1 MTKSIAKGKIID
13 IATSMGFI
21 LDYDQFD
28 VDGKEWIRF
37 VLNDEL
43 DEKDLRW
50 IWWKDNSLETNLSR
64 GAKILFKAGQKAK
77 IAQLNKFDTIPW
89 NTVLN

>member
-50 IWWKDNSLETNLSR
+50 IWWKDNSLEINLSR

-77 IAQLNKFDTIPW
+77 INQLNQFIE
-89 NTVLN
+89 L